1 MADIA
6 FSSFT
11 KILDLALKIKEA
23 VDTVQQNKKDCHA
36 IGKLAARV
44 TEIMKPQQD
53 NGDIMQNPAMRDP
66 LKDMEESLES
76 ALNLV
81 TKCQE
86 KHFVRHL
93 FTASSMS
100 KQLKEVKDDINQ
112 NMLLGIYATT
122 ADMNIAWRE
131 QNQSVDAPPPQGLQH
146 AGQVNISHG
155 AHTRID
161 KSKPD
166 SQKGRTVVATQSSA
180 QSDPLSGIT
189 QFTLSQLKAATT
201 NFSNVTVIR
210 RGRFSIVYKG
220 VLHDGVDVAIK
231 RLLISDDFSHRHL
244 DHEINIGAKLQHK
257 NIVKL
262 LGYCFDTELEER
274 VYFSVQEYIPKGNL
288 KSIMGASR
296 FDWPSCFKIILGIA
310 KGVYYL
316 HKQHVLHRNLNPTNI
331 LLDSDMTPVIID
343 FGLSVMLDGDD
354 NATISDSFRGTKGY
368 IAPEKNLGSNLST
381 KSDVFSFGIIL
392 IEIISGGRVSPYGD
406 QQEWA
411 SIEMIRAMKGLL
423 DTALVDRSQ
432 LTDINRC
439 IKVGLKCTEWDLED
453 RPTMEDVLESLNS

>member
-11 KILDLALKIKEA
+11 KILNLALEIKKA

-66 LKDMEESLES
+66 LKDMEESLEC

-93 FTASSMS
+93 FTAASMS

-131 QNQSVDAPPPQGLQH
+131 QNQSVDASPPQGPQY
-146 AGQVNISHG
+146 AGQVNISHS
-155 AHTRID
+155 AHTRTD
-161 KSKPD
+161 QSRPD
-166 SQKGRTVVATQSSA
+166 RQKGKTIVATQSSA
-180 QSDPLSGIT
+180 PSDPLSGIAK
-189 QFTLSQLKAATT
+189 FTLSQLKAATT
-201 NFSNVTVIR
+201 NFSNVSVIR

-231 RLLISDDFSHRHL
+231 RLLISDDFPHRHL
-244 DHEINIGAKLQHK
+244 DHEINISAKLRHK

-262 LGYCFDTELEER
+262 LGYCFDTEVEER

-316 HKQHVLHRNLNPTNI
+316 HKQRVLHRNLNPTNI
-331 LLDSDMTPVIID
+331 LFESDMTPVIID
-343 FGLSVMLDGDD
+343 FGLSVILDGDD
-354 NATISDSFRGTKGY
+354 NVTISDSFRGTRGY
-368 IAPEKNLGSNLST
+368 IAPEKNVWSNLST

-392 IEIISGGRVSPYGD
+392 IEIISGRRVSPYGD

-423 DTALVDRSQ
+423 DPELVDGSQ

-439 IKVGLKCTEWDLED
+439 IKVGLKCTEWDMED